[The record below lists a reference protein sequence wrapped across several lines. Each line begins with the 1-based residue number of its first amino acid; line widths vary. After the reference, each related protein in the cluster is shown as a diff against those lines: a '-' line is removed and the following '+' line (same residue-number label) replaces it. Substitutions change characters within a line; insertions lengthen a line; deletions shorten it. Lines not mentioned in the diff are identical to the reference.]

1 MKRMSVT
8 YLPLIWHYK
17 CMIPLLKH
25 DLLNSGTCSIHPS
38 TWLAVRKVLE
48 TVPSLINYI
57 HTLYLISIYRVAS
70 LSYDNPQIDGL
81 ILTTKA

>member
-1 MKRMSVT
+1 
-8 YLPLIWHYK
+8 
-17 CMIPLLKH
+17 MIPLLKH

-57 HTLYLISIYRVAS
+57 HTLYLISDLQS
-70 LSYDNPQIDGL
+70 S
-81 ILTTKA
+81 